1 MLHPARLLVAAAVA
15 LSFAGAARAAD
26 IVEHTTSY
34 GAVPDPYSINFGQT
48 YIFPNAPTPADRFVD
63 DYGFIIGGS
72 SFSSISATFDLG
84 TTLAIGGLSM
94 RLLSG
99 DPFAGTPLPHTL
111 TSAEAANRNSQT
123 IVTSTGTAQVQWIA
137 PYALSPGHYTLEVSG
152 LVNGSFG
159 GSYAGVI
166 NVAPVPDAPGSTMAL
181 AGLALLG
188 LAAVRRRT

>member
-1 MLHPARLLVAAAVA
+1 MLHPARLLVVAAVA
-15 LSFAGAARAAD
+15 LVFAGAAGAAD

-48 YIFPNAPTPADRFVD
+48 YIFPNAPTPGDRFVD

-84 TTLAIGGLSM
+84 TTLAIGSLSM
-94 RLLSG
+94 RLLAG
-99 DPFAGTPLPHTL
+99 DPFVGVLPHTL
-111 TSAEAANRNSQT
+111 TAAETTTRDGQT
-123 IVTSTGTAQVQWIA
+123 IVVSTGTAQVQWIA
-137 PYALSPGHYTLEVSG
+137 PYALAPGHYTLEVSG
-152 LVNGSFG
+152 LVTGSFG

-166 NVAPVPDAPGSTMAL
+166 NVAPVPDAAGSTMAL

-188 LAAVRRRT
+188 LVAVRRRT